1 MGLAPATNIAMTPT
15 DLLLRTHQGDP
26 DAARALWERYAGRL
40 IAYAGAVL
48 GRAGSA
54 RTGSAQQTEV
64 DPLDA
69 VQGAFLRVLRADR
82 RVLLGVVDPGAWLA
96 TAVRREILD
105 ARRAARSRRNREHH
119 ADSRPIQPHT
129 LNDHSDP
136 RDRVDAHAD
145 LEATVHALDEPLRE
159 IIALRHFAGLTFDQ
173 CAKVLDEPRSTLAS
187 RYRAALEHLRDLLGV
202 PETAPTTTVDSPL
215 PASPVLP
222 APPGA
227 QP

>member
-1 MGLAPATNIAMTPT
+1 MTPT

-26 DAARALWERYAGRL
+26 EAARVLWERYAGRL
-40 IAYAGAVL
+40 VAYAQAVL
-48 GRAGSA
+48 GRADSS
-54 RTGSAQQTEV
+54 RTGPVQEAEV
-64 DPLDA
+64 EPLDA

-96 TAVRREILD
+96 TGVRREILD
-105 ARRAARSRRNREHH
+105 ARRAARSRRDRERRTDTRH
-119 ADSRPIQPHT
+119 SQPHT
-129 LNDHSDP
+129 RNAHSGP
-136 RDRVDAHAD
+136 HDRVDAHAD
-145 LEATVHALDEPLRE
+145 LESSVHALDEPLRE

-173 CAKVLDEPRSTLAS
+173 CSKVLDEPRSTLAS

-202 PETAPTTTVDSPL
+202 PEPAPTTTADSPS
-215 PASPVLP
+215 PASPILP